1 MTRKTGGEVARSSR
15 RWGLWVGGAA
25 VAAFLVW
32 GVLRVA
38 GGGDEVDTGEASE
51 TGDASGEGAPADA
64 EDYPPAAPPA
74 ARLYP
79 EVLSVGSA
87 VLHQGVWFALDH
99 RDARIHRI
107 GSDGTHLGSFGGRGE
122 GPGELRR
129 NIGPIAMHGDSI
141 AVRDRWGIHLYQF
154 DGTPVAD
161 WRVEDDHCFAPAI
174 VDMAS
179 SPSGLLFV
187 ARCSEIAGTEPRPR
201 VVLAEGR
208 GPARTLV
215 TDTADVNEVRWDRG
229 FPRMAAHPRG
239 FVFGHTGDE
248 CLGLFDLEGAPLER
262 ICHDWMD
269 RVPFP
274 EDEADAYMNDV
285 GWPAPEARGSGST
298 VPSPTRPSSSS
309 PSPGVKGSCIW
320 QASARN
326 RGAVCGFSPAD
337 LVAGRSSC
345 PFRRVLTSASVG
357 GPCWPRGT
365 IWRGSGS
372 SSTHSTWNGA
382 LRSRSSRSP
391 PGSEP

>member
-1 MTRKTGGEVARSSR
+1 MTRKTGGEVARGSR
-15 RWGLWVGGAA
+15 RWALWVGCAA

-38 GGGDEVDTGEASE
+38 GGGDESGAGEASE
-51 TGDASGEGAPADA
+51 TGDASGAGAPADA
-64 EDYPPAAPPA
+64 EDYPPAAPAA

-79 EVLSVGSA
+79 EILSVGSA
-87 VLHQGVWFALDH
+87 VLHDGVWFALDY

-107 GSDGTHLGSFGGRGE
+107 GSDGTYLRSFGRRGE
-122 GPGELRR
+122 GPGELRS

-141 AVRDRWGIHLYQF
+141 AVLDSWGVHLYQF

-174 VDMAS
+174 MDMAS
-179 SPSGLLFV
+179 SPRGLLFV
-187 ARCSEIAGTEPRPR
+187 VHCSRRAAAEPRPR

-229 FPRMAAHPRG
+229 FARMAAHPRG
-239 FVFGHTGDE
+239 FVFGYTGDE
-248 CLGLFDLEGAPLER
+248 CLGLFDFEGAPLER

-285 GWPAPEARGSGST
+285 GTARARSRGIRVYRPESYPPFGE
-298 VPSPTRPSSSS
+298 
-309 PSPGVKGSCIW
+309 
-320 QASARN
+320 
-326 RGAVCGFSPAD
+326 FS
-337 LVAGRSSC
+337 VAGDERLVYLANISQES
-345 PFRRVLTSASVG
+345 
-357 GPCWPRGT
+357 
-365 IWRGSGS
+365 WRGVRLLTRGRGGRQVVLPIPEGANLGVSGS
-372 SSTHSTWNGA
+372 SVLAAWNDLEGIRIQFYSLDLERDA
-382 LRSRSSRSP
+382 A
-391 PGSEP
+391 EPFFTEPARQ

>member
-1 MTRKTGGEVARSSR
+1 MTRKTGGEVARGSR

-51 TGDASGEGAPADA
+51 TGDACHEGAPADA

-141 AVRDRWGIHLYQF
+141 AVLDRWGVHLYQF

-187 ARCSEIAGTEPRPR
+187 ARCSESAGTEPRPR

-215 TDTADVNEVRWDRG
+215 TDTADVTEVRWDRG

-239 FVFGHTGDE
+239 FVFGYTGDE

-285 GWPAPEARGSGST
+285 GARARSQGLRVHRPESYPPFIEFSVAGGERLVYLASISQESSRGVRLLTRGPGGRQVVLPIPEGANLGVSG
-298 VPSPTRPSSSS
+298 
-309 PSPGVKGSCIW
+309 GSVLAAWNDLEGIRI
-320 QASARN
+320 QFYSLDLE
-326 RGAVCGFSPAD
+326 RGAAE
-337 LVAGRSSC
+337 
-345 PFRRVLTSASVG
+345 PFFTEL
-357 GPCWPRGT
+357 PRQ
-365 IWRGSGS
+365 
-372 SSTHSTWNGA
+372 
-382 LRSRSSRSP
+382 
-391 PGSEP
+391 

>member
-1 MTRKTGGEVARSSR
+1 MTRKTGGEVARGSR

-51 TGDASGEGAPADA
+51 TGDASHEGAPADA

-141 AVRDRWGIHLYQF
+141 AVLDRWGVHLYQF

-187 ARCSEIAGTEPRPR
+187 ARCSESAGTEPRPR

-215 TDTADVNEVRWDRG
+215 TDTADVTEVRWDRG

-239 FVFGHTGDE
+239 FVFGYTGDE

-285 GWPAPEARGSGST
+285 GARARSQGLRVHRPESYPPFIEFSVAGGERLVYLASISQESSRGVRLLTRGPGGRQVVLPIPEGANLGVSG
-298 VPSPTRPSSSS
+298 
-309 PSPGVKGSCIW
+309 GSVLAAWNDLEGIRI
-320 QASARN
+320 QFYSLDLE
-326 RGAVCGFSPAD
+326 RGAAE
-337 LVAGRSSC
+337 
-345 PFRRVLTSASVG
+345 PFFTEL
-357 GPCWPRGT
+357 PRQ
-365 IWRGSGS
+365 
-372 SSTHSTWNGA
+372 
-382 LRSRSSRSP
+382 
-391 PGSEP
+391 

>member
-1 MTRKTGGEVARSSR
+1 MTRKTGGEPARGSG
-15 RWGLWVGGAA
+15 RWALWVGGAA

-32 GVLRVA
+32 GVLRVG

-79 EVLSVGSA
+79 EVLSVGFA

-107 GSDGTHLGSFGGRGE
+107 ATDGTYLGNFGRRGE
-122 GPGELRR
+122 GPGELRG
-129 NIGPIAMHGDSI
+129 NIGPIAVVGDSI
-141 AVRDRWGIHLYQF
+141 AVLDDGWGIHLYQS

-161 WRVEDDHCFAPAI
+161 WRVEDDHCFAPAV

-179 SPSGLLFV
+179 SPRGLLFV
-187 ARCSEIAGTEPRPR
+187 VHCSRRAAAEPRPR

-239 FVFGHTGDE
+239 FVFGYPGDE

-269 RVPFP
+269 RIPFP

-285 GWPAPEARGSGST
+285 GARVRSRGRRVHRPESYPPFSEFSVAGGERLVYLASISQESWRGVRLLTRGPGGRQVVLPIPEGASLGVSG
-298 VPSPTRPSSSS
+298 
-309 PSPGVKGSCIW
+309 GSVLAAWNDLEGIRI
-320 QASARN
+320 QFYSLDLE
-326 RGAVCGFSPAD
+326 RGAAE
-337 LVAGRSSC
+337 
-345 PFRRVLTSASVG
+345 PFFTE
-357 GPCWPRGT
+357 PPRQ
-365 IWRGSGS
+365 
-372 SSTHSTWNGA
+372 
-382 LRSRSSRSP
+382 
-391 PGSEP
+391 